1 MCLCRMSIFM
11 HDSAMTRKRG
21 WILKEK
27 RPVVTV
33 TGYHSKTIA
42 FGGLSLD
49 GKQLFRQH
57 ERFDSHHPFIAYLE
71 EARKKFKKFIMIVD
85 RATQHRSRMVREYLQ
100 RNLETIRIE
109 YFPVGLPLLNA
120 VEECWRQG
128 ECSILPRCCPG
139 FPHLKQTI
147 SNFYRTRRF
156 NLDIK
161 KSRLDRRYMFVSIP
175 IHCRNP
181 ILHRL
186 KENIHLFSNKDASL
200 DSLSG
205 SLHKTYCG

>member
-1 MCLCRMSIFM
+1 MLVEDESIFM
-11 HDSAMTRKRG
+11 HDSVMTRKRG

-33 TGYHSKTIA
+33 TGSHSKTIA
-42 FGGLSLD
+42 FGVLSMD
-49 GKQLFRQH
+49 GKQLFRQY
-57 ERFDSHHPFIAYLE
+57 ERFDSHQSFMAYLE
-71 EARKKFKKFIMIVD
+71 EARKKFRKFIMIVD
-85 RATQHRSRMVREYLQ
+85 RATQHRSRMVKEYLQ

-128 ECSILPRCCPG
+128 KCNILSRCYSG
-139 FPHLKQTI
+139 FSHLKQTI

-161 KSRLDRRYMFVSIP
+161 KY
-175 IHCRNP
+175 
-181 ILHRL
+181 
-186 KENIHLFSNKDASL
+186 LFRSTN
-200 DSLSG
+200 
-205 SLHKTYCG
+205 

>member
-1 MCLCRMSIFM
+1 M
-11 HDSAMTRKRG
+11 HDSAMTRKRR

-33 TGYHSKTIA
+33 TGSHSKTIV
-42 FGGLSLD
+42 FGVLSLD
-49 GKQLFRQH
+49 GKQLFRQY
-57 ERFDSHHPFIAYLE
+57 ERFDSQSFIAYLE

-85 RATQHRSRMVREYLQ
+85 RATQHRSRMVKEYLQ

-128 ECSILPRCCPG
+128 KCNILSRCYSG
-139 FPHLKQTI
+139 FSHLKQTI

-161 KSRLDRRYMFVSIP
+161 KY
-175 IHCRNP
+175 
-181 ILHRL
+181 
-186 KENIHLFSNKDASL
+186 LFRSTL
-200 DSLSG
+200 
-205 SLHKTYCG
+205 